1 MFRPLRFLAAL
12 IVVASAAP
20 ALATNGM
27 RMTGFGAVQ
36 NGMGGVGTALTLD
49 ASTIVTNP
57 AGLSDL
63 DRRLDVSVTWF
74 DPTVDYTATGVAS
87 GTKQEST
94 RGGSLIPTVGLVLP
108 LGNNLSAGIGAFGTA
123 GMGVTYGPDL
133 FGSPLET
140 SYMQLRVAPA
150 LAWKSDQFSV
160 GVALNLAWAQMS
172 FDAVSAMGMVPHDTT
187 SSFGYGATIGV
198 KFAPTKTVALGL
210 SYETKTS
217 FQDFEWKIPSHQ
229 IVIDPTPPGTFATVP
244 GGTDSLKFDQPAVLA
259 GGVAWQASPELALA
273 FDVEWIQW
281 SATNGENQPK
291 WTNDTNLT
299 GAMPFNLDWSDQL
312 VFKVGAQYAVT
323 PDWNVRA
330 GYNYGKQ
337 PLNAE
342 RGFENIAFPAI
353 AEHHVSLGLGWNAS
367 KAVAVNLA
375 GTYSP
380 KSTVSGSAPSQGLA
394 SYETSM
400 SQYAIDLGVGWK
412 F

>member
-1 MFRPLRFLAAL
+1 MHRLLRSFAAL
-12 IVVASAAP
+12 LLAGAALP

-63 DRRLDVSVTWF
+63 DRRLDVSLTWF
-74 DPTVDYTATGVAS
+74 VPTVEYSVSQPYAS
-87 GTKQEST
+87 GTTQTSS
-94 RGGSLIPTVGLVLP
+94 RGGSPIPTVGLVLP

-123 GMGVTYGPDL
+123 GMGVTYDPDL

-150 LAWKSDQFSV
+150 LAWKTAQFSV
-160 GVALNLAWAQMS
+160 GLAVNLAWAQMS
-172 FDAVSAMGMVPHDTT
+172 YDAASAMGMLPHDTAG
-187 SSFGYGATIGV
+187 SFGYGATIGV

-210 SYETKTS
+210 SYETKTT
-217 FQDFEWKIPSHQ
+217 FQDFSF
-229 IVIDPTPPGTFATVP
+229 DLGAA
-244 GGTDSLKFDQPAVLA
+244 GTDELKFDQPGVLA
-259 GGVAWQASPELALA
+259 GGVAWQASPALALA

-281 SATNGENQPK
+281 SATSGENQPEY
-291 WTNDTNLT
+291 TS
-299 GAMPFNLDWSDQL
+299 GPSAGSPMSFNMDWSDQV
-312 VFKVGAQYAVT
+312 VFKVGAEFAVT
-323 PDWNVRA
+323 PAWKLRA
-330 GYNYGKQ
+330 GYNYGQQ
-337 PLNAE
+337 PLNAD
-342 RGFENIAFPAI
+342 RLFENVAFPAI
-353 AEHHVSLGLGWNAS
+353 AEHHVSLGLGWNATETL
-367 KAVAVNLA
+367 AVNLA

-380 KSTVSGSAPSQGLA
+380 ESTVSGSAMLA
-394 SYETSM
+394 APPAPMATYTTSM

>member
-1 MFRPLRFLAAL
+1 MFRSLRFLAAL
-12 IVVASAAP
+12 IVAASAAP

-49 ASTIVTNP
+49 SSTIVSNP

-74 DPTVDYTATGVAS
+74 DPTVEYSVSQPFAS
-87 GTKQEST
+87 GTTQTSS
-94 RGGSLIPTVGLVLP
+94 RGGSVIPTVGLVLP

-140 SYMQLRVAPA
+140 SYMQLRLAPA
-150 LAWKSDQFSV
+150 LAWKSSQFSI
-160 GVALNLAWAQMS
+160 GVAVNLAWAQMNY
-172 FDAVSAMGMVPHDTT
+172 DAASAMGNPPHDKA

-198 KFAPTKTVALGL
+198 KFAPTKAVALGL
-210 SYETKTS
+210 SYETKTT
-217 FQDFEWKIPSHQ
+217 FQDFSF
-229 IVIDPTPPGTFATVP
+229 DLGAA
-244 GGTDSLKFDQPAVLA
+244 GTDKLKFDQPGVLA
-259 GGVAWQASPELALA
+259 GGVAWQASPDLALA

-291 WTNDTNLT
+291 YVSGPST
-299 GAMPFNLDWSDQL
+299 GSPMTFNLDWSDQV
-312 VFKVGAQYAVT
+312 VFKVGGEYAVT
-323 PDWNVRA
+323 PAWKVRA

-337 PLNAE
+337 PLNAD
-342 RGFENIAFPAI
+342 RLFENVAFPAI
-353 AEHHVSLGLGWNAS
+353 AEHHISLGLGWNVS
-367 KAVAVNLA
+367 KAVAINLA

-380 KSTVSGSAPSQGLA
+380 KSTISGSAVLA
-394 SYETSM
+394 APPAPEATYTTSM